1 MKKFSTIALAAV
13 LLAGSA
19 TLPFAAS
26 AGGKKEAPLPD
37 SPTNFILSKQ
47 VRDSAAAATL
57 ALKANDLAGAEAAI
71 STIERSASTDSERYV
86 GRTLRVKLLGASPE
100 TTQTRTAM
108 VKPLDE
114 LIADPRTPKDDLAR
128 YAYTRG
134 DFAYARK
141 EYAKAV
147 QFYRLARE
155 TGLRDDELNLQIV
168 RANMDGGNVS
178 AGAAELD
185 AMIAAQV
192 AAGKK
197 PPESWYRFAT
207 QRLRLKR
214 APETAAWTGKW
225 LAAYGTRA
233 NWHDAIAINGFKDE
247 DESNLTLAVRKERD
261 SRFVDLFRLMRVTK
275 SLGGQKEYLEY
286 ARRAN
291 SLGLKDE
298 VKAVI
303 EEGRAMGAIPAKD
316 PESIRLYGSAPAAKG
331 KAKAKAKAAPA
342 GPTEA
347 AARKAPGGEPAAQVG
362 DASIGRGDYAKA
374 IEMYDLALEK
384 TVAEPDIVRL
394 HRGIALALSG
404 QKERARADFL
414 AVTVAPASETA
425 TLWKI
430 WLDATPAV

>member
-1 MKKFSTIALAAV
+1 MKKFSTIALAAA

-19 TLPFAAS
+19 VLPFAAS
-26 AGGKKEAPLPD
+26 AAGKKEVPLPD

-57 ALKANDLAGAEAAI
+57 ALKARDIAGAEAAI
-71 STIERSASTDSERYV
+71 STIERSASNDSERYV
-86 GRTLRVKLLGASPE
+86 GRTLRVKLLSASPV
-100 TTQTRTAM
+100 TVQTQTAL

-114 LIADPRTPKDDLAR
+114 LIADPRTPKDDVAR
-128 YAYTRG
+128 YSYTRG

-147 QFYRLARE
+147 QFYRQARDN
-155 TGLRDDELNLQIV
+155 GLNDDELNLQIV
-168 RANMDGGNVS
+168 RANMEGGNVA

-185 AMIAAQV
+185 SIIAAQI

-207 QRLRLKR
+207 QRLRLKK

-233 NWHDAIAINGFKDE
+233 NWHDAIAFNGFKDE
-247 DESNLTLAVRKERD
+247 DETNLTLAERRD
-261 SRFVDLFRLMRVTK
+261 RDTRFVDLFRLMRATK
-275 SLGGQKEYLEY
+275 SLAGQKEYLEY

-303 EEGRAMGAIPAKD
+303 EEGRASGAIPPKD
-316 PESIRLYGSAPAAKG
+316 PESIRLLGAAPIKAKG
-331 KAKAKAKAAPA
+331 KAKAKASPS

-347 AARKAPGGEPAAQVG
+347 AALKAPGGEVAAQVG
-362 DASIGRGDYAKA
+362 DASIGKGDYAKA
-374 IEMYDLALEK
+374 VEMYDLALQK
-384 TVAEPDIVRL
+384 TVQDPDDVRL

-404 QKERARADFL
+404 DKERARADL
-414 AVTVAPASETA
+414 GMVTTAPDSDTA

-430 WLDATPAV
+430 WLDAPPAA

>member
-1 MKKFSTIALAAV
+1 MKKFSMIALAAV

-19 TLPFAAS
+19 ALPFAAS

-37 SPTNFILSKQ
+37 SPTNFVLSKQ

-57 ALKANDLAGAEAAI
+57 ALKAHDLAGAEVAV
-71 STIERSASTDSERYV
+71 STIERSASTDSERYI
-86 GRTLRVKLLGASPE
+86 GRTLRVKLLSASPE
-100 TTQTRTAM
+100 TTQSRTAM

-114 LIADPRTPKDDLAR
+114 LIADPRTPRDDLAR

-147 QFYRLARE
+147 QFYRLARDN
-155 TGLRDDELNLQIV
+155 GLRDDELSLQIV
-168 RANMDGGNVS
+168 RANMEGGTVS

-185 AMIAAQV
+185 SMIAAQI

-233 NWHDAIAINGFKDE
+233 NWHDVIAINGFKDE
-247 DESNLTLAVRKERD
+247 DESNLTLAERKERD
-261 SRFVDLFRLMRVTK
+261 TRFVDLFRLMRVTK

-303 EEGRAMGAIPAKD
+303 EEGRATGAIPPKD
-316 PESIRLYGSAPAAKG
+316 PESVRLYASAPAAKG
-331 KAKAKAKAAPA
+331 KAKAKTAPA

-347 AARKAPGGEPAAQVG
+347 AARKAAGGELAAQVG
-362 DASIGRGDYAKA
+362 DANIGRGAYAKA

-384 TVAEPDIVRL
+384 TVADPDIVRL

-404 QKERARADFL
+404 DKERARADL
-414 AVTVAPASETA
+414 SAVTAVPAGETA

-430 WLDATPAV
+430 WLDAAPAA